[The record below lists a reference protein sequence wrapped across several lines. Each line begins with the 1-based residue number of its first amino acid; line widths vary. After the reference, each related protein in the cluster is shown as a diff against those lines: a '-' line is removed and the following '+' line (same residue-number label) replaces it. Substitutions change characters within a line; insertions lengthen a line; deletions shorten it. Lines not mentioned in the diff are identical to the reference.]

1 MVAGS
6 NLFKH
11 KILTLCYKFNIVLA
25 LGNNGIFKLH
35 LSRSSS
41 SSYRGVGVDGGGSG
55 CPHSEWCCRIWETI
69 WLGSQLTSRVLF
81 MLKKSIIFFAINC
94 CSWEVFQW
102 VEESPP
108 LQAAG
113 CLVLFAYLSVV
124 CVCTSNFW
132 VVKRVI
138 QSLYTHW
145 GHSHVTL
152 TIGAR

>member
-94 CSWEVFQW
+94 CSWEVFQS
-102 VEESPP
+102 VEESPRP
-108 LQAAG
+108 AAG
-113 CLVLFAYLSVV
+113 GALSCLHIWALCVFAHRIFELLNVSSNLYILTGGVH
-124 CVCTSNFW
+124 TS
-132 VVKRVI
+132 R
-138 QSLYTHW
+138 
-145 GHSHVTL
+145 
-152 TIGAR
+152 